1 MTPTVSA
8 QVLIKGCA
16 RHLDSLLTCAE
27 FIYIQFVLIL
37 LNNAKAFKIFT
48 QEHKM
53 PLVFDIHLL
62 LLDLN
67 TGEECLGNQS
77 RVFETQYLAQRLRL

>member
-1 MTPTVSA
+1 MTPTVSE

-48 QEHKM
+48 QEHKISFL

-67 TGEECLGNQS
+67 TGEECLGN
-77 RVFETQYLAQRLRL
+77 